1 MGFSTILLVMFG
13 VIFGISRVAIAIATQ
28 AGFDLLGIVS
38 WNLTYEIILIFVTV
52 VSLILIAKRKLLGSI
67 IYLISYL
74 LYFGYDLLS
83 RVIIL
88 MSTERLLLENIT
100 NVLVSF
106 VGIILAISVFLDAIV
121 LKAKKGTPNHKKT
134 DWFYDNKDFDR
145 KFDDRADRNEYKF

>member
-1 MGFSTILLVMFG
+1 MGFSTIVLVMFG
-13 VIFGISRVAIAIATQ
+13 VMFWISRVAIAIATQ

-74 LYFGYDLLS
+74 LYFGYDLFN
-83 RVIIL
+83 RVGTL
-88 MSTERLLLENIT
+88 MSLDGLLLENIT

-106 VGIILAISVFLDAIV
+106 VGIILAISVFLDAIL
-121 LKAKKGTPNHKKT
+121 LKAKKGTPKHKKT